1 MKLFRKYHRLI
12 LRLFHLSLFCL
23 IVRFLVGKM
32 YMDGMGS
39 NGEDI
44 FHDYRLYYT
53 CLFYTMFEWSY
64 CSQGKNQGKFTRSLL
79 VIKFQF

>member
-12 LRLFHLSLFCL
+12 LRLFHLSLFSL

-39 NGEDI
+39 NGEVSFMI
-44 FHDYRLYYT
+44 IVYIILVFFIQ
-53 CLFYTMFEWSY
+53 CLNGLIVVRE
-64 CSQGKNQGKFTRSLL
+64 KIKENLL
-79 VIKFQF
+79 GLF